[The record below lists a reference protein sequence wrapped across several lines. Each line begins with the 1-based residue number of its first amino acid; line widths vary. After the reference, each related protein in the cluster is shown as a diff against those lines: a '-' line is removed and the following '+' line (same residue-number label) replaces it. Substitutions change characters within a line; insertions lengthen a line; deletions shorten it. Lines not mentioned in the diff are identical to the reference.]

1 MIDSSVLGPSIVAE
15 RALLTALTALLAAAL
30 LPAGPALAQSSNG
43 AEREAVSIARL
54 SAPIELDGVVDE
66 AAWLEIEPIPMIMWA
81 PTHGGEMSERTE
93 VRIAYDDRY
102 LYMSGRLYDSDPSG
116 IRLNTFYRDQFSGD
130 DLLAIIIDSYND
142 YETAVWFVTN
152 PGGARTDRSLSND
165 AEFTSRVAPGGRGF
179 GQGAMNSDW
188 NSHWDV
194 ATHRDE
200 EGWYAEFR
208 IPFSTLGF
216 QTRGDEVT
224 MGIIVYRYLARR
236 NERQL
241 YPAIS
246 KEYGDLGFAKP
257 SQAQRVTLRGIRR
270 STPVYVKPYLLGGVD
285 QLPVL
290 RSPPA
295 VPDPRW
301 DTDDDLTT
309 EPGVDLK
316 YSPSSNLALDLT
328 VNTDFAQ
335 VEADDQQIN
344 LTRFPLFFPE
354 KRQFFQERASTFDFN
369 TGGSSDRL
377 FFSRRIGLNDGEIV
391 RIYGG
396 ARLVGRLGGM
406 DFGFLNMQT
415 ASKGERAG
423 ENMGV
428 LRLNQKVLN
437 PFSTIGGMLTTRVG
451 SDGEDNVAYGLDAD
465 LRLFGDEY
473 LTVKWAQTFDEAV
486 EEGSALDAG
495 LIRARWERQTD
506 AGLSYFAEYGRVGP
520 DYLPRL
526 GFQSRDDFSFYGARL
541 QYQWFPAASSPFR
554 NVTLSGTTGNY
565 LRNEDDTAESL
576 LFEPELQFEFKNAS
590 EISVGFKSS
599 YESVRD
605 TFPIAELFVPP
616 DDYWFHEATLRAGLS
631 RNALFR
637 GSVNLTAGSFYDG
650 RRFGVGVS
658 PTWNVSRYLELSA
671 GYDVNRLEFSDR
683 DVATTTHLGRLRV
696 DVALDTHLSLSTF
709 VQYNSVVDQ
718 TTINARFR
726 YHFREGTDLWIVYN
740 EGFNLESAN
749 GLDPRL
755 PLSAGRTIMIKYS
768 HTFVW

>member
-1 MIDSSVLGPSIVAE
+1 MRSRRSKIVV
-15 RALLTALTALLAAAL
+15 RSLPITVALLTAT
-30 LPAGPALAQSSNG
+30 LPG
-43 AEREAVSIARL
+43 AEARAQQPNGNERAVIPIARL
-54 SAPIELDGVVDE
+54 SAPIELDGIVDE

-81 PTHGGEMSERTE
+81 PTHGGEMTERTE

-102 LYMSGRLYDSDPSG
+102 LYMSGRMYDSDPSG

-130 DLLAIIIDSYND
+130 DLIAIIIDSYND
-142 YETAVWFVTN
+142 YETGVWFVTN

-165 AEFTSRVAPGGRGF
+165 GEFTARVAPGGRGF
-179 GQGAMNSDW
+179 GVGAMNSDW

-194 ATHRDE
+194 ATHRNE
-200 EGWYAEFR
+200 EGWFAEFR

-216 QTRGDEVT
+216 QMRGDEVT

-236 NERQL
+236 NERHL

-246 KEYGDLGFAKP
+246 REYGDFGFAKP

-270 STPVYVKPYLLGGVD
+270 STPVYVTPYLLGGVD

-354 KRQFFQERASTFDFN
+354 KRQFFQERASTFEFN

-377 FFSRRIGLNDGEIV
+377 FFSRRIGLNEGEIV

-415 ASKGERAG
+415 ASQRGRAG

-437 PFSTIGGMLTTRVG
+437 PYSTIGGILTTRVG

-486 EEGSALDAG
+486 EEGGALDAG

-526 GFQSRDDFSFYGARL
+526 GFQTRDDFSFYGARL
-541 QYQWFPAASSPFR
+541 QYQWFPGASSPFR

-565 LRNEDDTAESL
+565 FRNEDNSAESL
-576 LFEPELQFEFKNAS
+576 LFEPQLEFEFKNAS
-590 EISVGFKSS
+590 QISLGFKSS

-605 TFPIAELFVPP
+605 TFPIAELFIPP
-616 DDYWFHEATLRAGLS
+616 DDYWFHEGSLRAELS

-637 GSVNLTAGSFYDG
+637 GSVNVTAGSFYDG
-650 RRFGVGVS
+650 TRFGVGIS
-658 PTWNVSRYLELSA
+658 PTWNVSRHLELSA
-671 GYDVNRLEFSDR
+671 GYNVNHLDFSDR
-683 DVATTTHLGRLRV
+683 DVATTTHLGSLRL

-709 VQYNSVVDQ
+709 AQYNSVVDQ

-726 YHFREGTDLWIVYN
+726 YHFREGTDLWVVYN
-740 EGFNLESAN
+740 EGFNLERAN

-755 PLSAGRTIMIKYS
+755 PVSAGRTIMVKYS